1 MIVKDSQTCWEV
13 QKGDSLDDTVLGIV
27 SHIDVLE
34 RGDKGIVDVNGCS
47 SWCKSSLTLTILLVL
62 LSLVKL
68 YKYLTV

>member
-1 MIVKDSQTCWEV
+1 MIVKDSQACWEV
-13 QKGDSLDDTVLGIV
+13 QKGDSLDNAVLGIV

-47 SWCKSSLTLTILLVL
+47 SWCKSSLTLTVLLVL
-62 LSLVKL
+62 LSFVKL